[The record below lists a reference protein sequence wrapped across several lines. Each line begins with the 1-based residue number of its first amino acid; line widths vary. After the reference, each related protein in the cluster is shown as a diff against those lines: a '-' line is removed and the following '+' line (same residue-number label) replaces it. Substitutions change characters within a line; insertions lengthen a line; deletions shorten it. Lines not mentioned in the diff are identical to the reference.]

1 MQSVIHYSGGLY
13 RWKYTTFTQSIYAGG
28 NEARRPYGSAT
39 RAAASKGGRDRQ
51 IPQEYVHFA
60 PFSRSTCIL
69 NGDTVP
75 VIDDAVA
82 GIKAEIPENRRAG
95 FIAPRI
101 VEVLHVRARASIII
115 VGKGVMKIFY
125 HLE

>member
-13 RWKYTTFTQSIYAGG
+13 RWKYTTFTQSIYGGG

-51 IPQEYVHFA
+51 IAQEYVHFE
-60 PFSRSTCIL
+60 PISRSTCIL
-69 NGDTVP
+69 NGDGVP
-75 VIDDAVA
+75 VIDDAFA

-95 FIAPRI
+95 FVAPTIARFFTF
-101 VEVLHVRARASIII
+101 VRGLRLLSWE
-115 VGKGVMKIFY
+115 K
-125 HLE
+125 ER